1 MTAGLVSFVF
11 EGENKSFGLKNR
23 IFLILIYLIQAM
35 ISLYN
40 LLSLMSLRLRS
51 ESIGYLS
58 ARMIVMGFFASRML
72 VLFAYSFLS
81 SAGKKR
87 PLTRKIY
94 FLVANLNLPVHFES
108 FQNDKD
114 SKNAKIQTYTEF
126 IFLWTLNIIEN
137 IIRSVCVLMLASDEV
152 MSQTLLHFRKTDLL
166 LATISGEI
174 LVFILISFYFRRNT
188 KHEWLFTIYCI
199 LQSMSFLTHL
209 VLPNFCTNNII
220 RALALKCR
228 DTLTMLEI
236 DHSLRVSDKVVGDML
251 KLTNLTLLSM
261 AGDKISSW
269 GSYHF
274 VSTLVKFLQPIWR
287 FEVSRLNSIN
297 KSELVLQSRPIL
309 QNPQQRQ
316 KLALA
321 FEFNN
326 KNAKKSLRGKS
337 APPPNTI
344 KLDLPQWG

>member
-1 MTAGLVSFVF
+1 MAAQKYIDEEGLERAFDTFRGQQLVAKGINAMPRPRTQREFEILTTRVNFVENSALSGFADVKMIECVTETYLQTLLLLVMYSRDSYDGIVNFEIFGSENEWSKRLFFYMNGIWSFISMTAGLVSFVF

-23 IFLILIYLIQAM
+23 IFLILVYVIQAM

-51 ESIGYLS
+51 ESIGYLN

-72 VLFAYSFLS
+72 VLMAYSFLS

-114 SKNAKIQTYTEF
+114 RKNAKIQTYTEF

-174 LVFILISFYFRRNT
+174 LVFILISFYFWIHRWR
-188 KHEWLFTIYCI
+188 EA
-199 LQSMSFLTHL
+199 S
-209 VLPNFCTNNII
+209 TN
-220 RALALKCR
+220 
-228 DTLTMLEI
+228 
-236 DHSLRVSDKVVGDML
+236 G
-251 KLTNLTLLSM
+251 
-261 AGDKISSW
+261 AG
-269 GSYHF
+269 
-274 VSTLVKFLQPIWR
+274 
-287 FEVSRLNSIN
+287 
-297 KSELVLQSRPIL
+297 
-309 QNPQQRQ
+309 
-316 KLALA
+316 
-321 FEFNN
+321 
-326 KNAKKSLRGKS
+326 
-337 APPPNTI
+337 
-344 KLDLPQWG
+344 